1 MNKVSISRLNEL
13 FRLDADTGLLYW
25 KINRTNTVKAG
36 HAAGCINGKRY
47 VQIRVDGIQFYV
59 HRIVWALHHG
69 YWPPRHNQVDHI
81 NGNKT
86 DNRPQNLRLATN
98 AQNQM
103 NCPVRSG
110 TKSGLKGVWFYA
122 ATGKWKARIML
133 NRRHIHIGYFDD
145 KEAAHAA
152 YCQRASEL
160 HGDFAHQEVVTT
172 LSTVKPPRDRRTRL
186 REEI

>member
-69 YWPPRHNQVDHI
+69 YWPPRRNQVDHI
-81 NGNKT
+81 NGNKA

-98 AQNQM
+98 GQNQM
-103 NCPVRSG
+103 NCPVRPG
-110 TKSGLKGVWFYA
+110 TKSGLKGVGFYA
-122 ATGKWKARIML
+122 TTGKWRARIML
-133 NRRHIHIGYFDD
+133 DRKYIHIGYYAD
-145 KEAAHAA
+145 KHAAHAA
-152 YCQRASEL
+152 YCAYATSL
-160 HGDFAHQEVVTT
+160 HGQYTHPESVTP
-172 LSTVKPPRDRRTRL
+172 SQQRDAAPGVG
-186 REEI
+186 